1 MPQLLRYHELNP
13 GKLADQVEQT
23 AQYLAEGNFRAADVK
38 KMTGTDGLYRAKLDR
53 SNRLLFKFA
62 RYQGETYLL
71 LLEVIPEHDYASS
84 KFLRGAAVDERKF
97 QPVSQPEPPEPEV
110 TSLLYA
116 NPQRPTF
123 HLLDKVISF
132 DEEQHAILALR
143 PPLIIIG
150 SAGSG
155 KTALTLE
162 KMKEFRGSV
171 AYVSLSSFLVEN
183 AQRIY
188 YSHGYENEQQEVDFV
203 SFREYLEGIQVP
215 EGREATQR
223 DFEGWYQRY
232 RQQYKFKDAHKLFEE
247 FKGVLT
253 GSVTEAAYLSREDY
267 LNLGVKQSIFLK
279 EERKAVYDLFER
291 YLQFLKEQQLY
302 DANMVAFDYLERVQP
317 RYDFVVVDEV
327 QDITNVQLMLILRS
341 LSKPHNFILSGDS
354 NQIVHPNFFSW
365 SKIKSLFFEAKL
377 QGSAIRILKTNY
389 RNSQRITRLS
399 NDLLKVKNAR
409 FGSID
414 KESTYLI
421 DTVSKHEGDITFFKD
436 SEKIRKEL
444 NQKTQNSAKYAVLV
458 MEKEQKAKVREQFKT
473 PLVFSVQEAKGLEY
487 ENIIL
492 VNFVSD
498 HEKEFREITKGVSAE
513 ALKDE
518 NFQFGR
524 AKNKE
529 DKDLDAYKFYIN
541 SLYVAFTRAVKNIF
555 ILETKPKQDLLRL
568 LQVSETQEQV
578 KMQQEAS
585 TDAEW
590 LEEARRLEKQG
601 KFEQAQEIRD
611 RIRGVTYLSPEQ
623 LEALKRS
630 VFQANVADQAQ
641 CKQLFEYAKSHQQ
654 LDLIDRLYR
663 KARYGPAK
671 QFMQAYQQDQR
682 SLEKYIKNGNLNKV
696 KKLVESYGLDMRE
709 PQRQR
714 TGLMLAVLYGKE
726 NLVNYY
732 LEAEASILTP
742 DANQQ
747 IALHHALLGFELEH
761 FDEKKLARF
770 YPQLRPDAIKVE
782 TEGQRRKLHAR
793 SMEYFLVN
801 YLVAVRSEVV
811 DPSDPPA
818 MQGLTMD
825 DFMDYLELMPDS
837 ILAPYRRKR
846 QYVNSILAK
855 NEIDR
860 DDKYNRRLF
869 KRKSR
874 GVYDLLPG
882 LTLRFDA

>member
-1 MPQLLRYHELNP
+1 MPKLLRYNELDP
-13 GKLADQVEQT
+13 GKLSKQVDQT
-23 AQYLAEGNFRAADVK
+23 AQHLAEGNFRAADVK

-62 RYQGETYLL
+62 RYQDETYLL
-71 LLEVIPEHDYASS
+71 LLEVIPEHDYAGS
-84 KFLRGAAVDERKF
+84 KFLGGAKVDERKF
-97 QPVSQPEPPEPEV
+97 QPLNQPEPPEQEITP
-110 TSLLYA
+110 LLYA

-132 DEEQHAILALR
+132 DEEQHSILALR

-188 YSHGYENEQQEVDFV
+188 YSNGYENEQQEVDFM
-203 SFREYLEGIQVP
+203 SFRDYLEGIHVP
-215 EGREATQR
+215 EGREVTQR

-267 LNLGVKQSIFLK
+267 LGLGVKQSIFLK

-291 YLQFLKEQQLY
+291 YLQYLQEQKLY
-302 DANMVAFDYLERVQP
+302 DANMVAFEYLDRVQP

-341 LSKPHNFILSGDS
+341 LTKPQHFILSGDS

-377 QGSAIRILKTNY
+377 KGSAVRILKTNY
-389 RNSQRITRLS
+389 RNSQRITQLS
-399 NDLLKVKNAR
+399 NDLLKIKNAR

-436 SEKIRKEL
+436 SDKIRKEL
-444 NQKTQNSAKYAVLV
+444 NQKTQDSAKYAVLV

-498 HEKEFREITKGVSAE
+498 HDKEFREITKGVGSE

-555 ILETKPKQDLLRL
+555 IIEAKPKQELLQL
-568 LQVSETQEQV
+568 LQVSETQEKV
-578 KMQQEAS
+578 KMKQEAS
-585 TDAEW
+585 SDDEW

-611 RIRGVTYLSPEQ
+611 RIRGVAYFSPER
-623 LEALKRS
+623 LEELKEI
-630 VFQANVADQAQ
+630 VFKSLTPNADAI
-641 CKQLFEYAKSHQQ
+641 KQLFDYAKSHQD
-654 LDLIDRLYR
+654 LDLIDRLSR
-663 KARYGPAK
+663 KKSYGPAR
-671 QFMQAYQQDQR
+671 QFMQEYKKDRGLLEQQV
-682 SLEKYIKNGNLNKV
+682 KNGNLAKV
-696 KKLVESYGLDMRE
+696 KKLVEKYGLEMRE
-709 PQRQR
+709 PLRDR
-714 TGLMLAVLYGKE
+714 TGLMLAALYGKDNVLE
-726 NLVNYY
+726 YF
-732 LEAEASILTP
+732 LEAEASLLTP
-742 DANQQ
+742 DAQNR

-761 FDEKKLARF
+761 FEEQKLQQS
-770 YPQLRPDAIKVE
+770 YEQLQPTAIKVE
-782 TEGQRRKLHAR
+782 SEGQMRKLNAR
-793 SMEYFLVN
+793 TMEYFLVN
-801 YLVAVRSEVV
+801 YLVAVRAEVV
-811 DPSDPPA
+811 DPRDPPHL
-818 MQGLTMD
+818 QGLTMD
-825 DFMDYLELMPDS
+825 DFMDYIEWMPDR

-874 GVYDLLPG
+874 GVYDLRKELK
-882 LTLRFDA
+882 LRYD